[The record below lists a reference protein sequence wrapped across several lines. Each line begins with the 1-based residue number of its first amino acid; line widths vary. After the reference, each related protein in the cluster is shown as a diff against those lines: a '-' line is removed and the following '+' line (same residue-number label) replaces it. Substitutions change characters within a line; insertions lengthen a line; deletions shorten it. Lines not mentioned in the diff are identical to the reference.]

1 MATTR
6 TAAKKTSA
14 NITIA
19 KSDLKHKH
27 AEVLLWIAQ
36 GKKVEVKLSGVSRWG
51 WLNTNENFSIFQNA
65 EYRLKELEPQNK
77 RYLLKD
83 TLCGDLSLTEKK
95 YRNEEEMRF
104 DFVAP
109 RFKIISVHVQEN

>member
-36 GKKVEVKLSGVSRWG
+36 GKKVEMKMPGVARWG
-51 WLNTNENFSIFQNA
+51 LLNTNENFSIFKDA
-65 EYRLKELEPQNK
+65 EYREKELEPQNK
-77 RYLLKD
+77 RFLIKD
-83 TLCGDLSLTEKK
+83 TLCGDLTLTEKK
-95 YRNEEEMRF
+95 YRNEAEMRV

-109 RFKIISVHVQEN
+109 RYKVISVHVQEN